1 MSKSINLGQLAL
13 CAIIGVVSGA
23 GSAIITTD
31 SMLKEQPEIKL
42 VDIKKITSAQIL
54 SIEEKFKE
62 QGVINPETVQLFG
75 QKAAADMFI
84 AINEIGGNDFIL
96 SKSQVVNFP
105 ENSEITNEVGNKLGL
120 DLSNTEL
127 SEAINQLKIQSGK

>member
-1 MSKSINLGQLAL
+1 
-13 CAIIGVVSGA
+13 
-23 GSAIITTD
+23 
-31 SMLKEQPEIKL
+31 MLKEQPEIKL
-42 VDIKKITSAQIL
+42 VDIKKITGAQIL
-54 SIEEKFKE
+54 SIEEKFKN